1 MDVNNS
7 SGSNQYNTGYAQ
19 ANGPAGSQ
27 SSTGQQGHA
36 SISAPTGNTGRA
48 PGDSA
53 PTGNTGR
60 APGDHRSADAI
71 TNTPLFA
78 SAREALKDDKLTGI
92 KSQTGDWDDMNASND
107 TRADRAANAERVFQ
121 YADAKGGTESTPNN
135 NQIEGTLYTRPMTA
149 SAASD
154 SSYDYVKGSEA
165 NTLYN
170 FEQNGYKAFAQ

>member
-48 PGDSA
+48 PGD
-53 PTGNTGR
+53 
-60 APGDHRSADAI
+60 HRSVDAI
-71 TNTPLFA
+71 TNNPLFA

-135 NQIEGTLYTRPMTA
+135 NQIEGALYTRPMTA
-149 SAASD
+149 SASSD
-154 SSYDYVKGSEA
+154 SSYDYEAGSEA

>member
-36 SISAPTGNTGRA
+36 SI
-48 PGDSA
+48 SA

>member
-48 PGDSA
+48 PGD
-53 PTGNTGR
+53 
-60 APGDHRSADAI
+60 HRSVDAI

-149 SAASD
+149 SASSD

>member
-7 SGSNQYNTGYAQ
+7 SGSNQYNIGYAQ
-19 ANGPAGSQ
+19 ANGPADSQ

-48 PGDSA
+48 PGD
-53 PTGNTGR
+53 
-60 APGDHRSADAI
+60 HRSVDAI